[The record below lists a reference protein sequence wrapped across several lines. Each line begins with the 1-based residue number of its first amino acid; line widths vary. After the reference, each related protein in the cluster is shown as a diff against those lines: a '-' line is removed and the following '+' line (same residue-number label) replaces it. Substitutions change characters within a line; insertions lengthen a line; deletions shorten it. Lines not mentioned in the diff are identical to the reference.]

1 MGSLLR
7 LSQIT
12 YGAKRPWARA
22 ALIGSAMGKAAP
34 RARGAL
40 VVLRTII

>member
-7 LSQIT
+7 PSQTT

-22 ALIGSAMGKAAP
+22 ALIGSAIGKVAP
-34 RARGAL
+34 PARGAR